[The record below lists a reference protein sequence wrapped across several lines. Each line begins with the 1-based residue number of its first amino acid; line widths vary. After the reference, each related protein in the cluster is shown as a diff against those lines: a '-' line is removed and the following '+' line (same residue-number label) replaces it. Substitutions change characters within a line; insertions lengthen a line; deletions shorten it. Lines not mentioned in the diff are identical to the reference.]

1 MGILTKVKELF
12 EKTEK
17 KPIETLRQ
25 LEEELA
31 KILIKNKFEMIAL
44 IGTGGRLKGLPLV
57 YAADDEG
64 SLKILSARLSE
75 LLKTIQNLS
84 EEDILRDIIINYND
98 SVLFFKPIMTNI
110 SFFAIVRENNDILIL
125 KQFIYKNEDIL
136 KELFHDKI

>member
-12 EKTEK
+12 EK

-31 KILIKNKFEMIAL
+31 KIQSKNKYEIIAL

-57 YAADDEG
+57 YAAEDEN

-75 LLKTIQNLS
+75 LLKIIQNLS
-84 EEDILRDIIINYND
+84 EEDILRDIVINYD
-98 SVLFFKPIMTNI
+98 DTILFFKPIMANI
-110 SFFAIVRENNDILIL
+110 SFFAVVRENDDILIL
-125 KQFIYKNEDIL
+125 KQFIYKHEDIL

>member
-12 EKTEK
+12 EK

-31 KILIKNKFEMIAL
+31 KIQNKNKYDIIAL

-57 YAADDEG
+57 YATEDED

-84 EEDILRDIIINYND
+84 TEDIFRDIVINYTD
-98 SVLFFKPIMTNI
+98 SILFFKPIMNNI
-110 SFFAIVRENNDILIL
+110 SFFAVVRENNDILIL
-125 KQFIYKNEDIL
+125 KQFIYKNENLL